1 MVGCRPGETNQ
12 PGNESSLDH
21 LPFPT
26 HHSNIPTMPKDAAPE
41 QMPELGL
48 DALFGVKGKIA
59 VITGAGT
66 GIGKMMAAAYV
77 RNGAKKVYIASRK
90 LDDLKKVA
98 EQLSALSPNKGGE

>member
-1 MVGCRPGETNQ
+1 
-12 PGNESSLDH
+12 
-21 LPFPT
+21 
-26 HHSNIPTMPKDAAPE
+26 MPKDAAPE